1 MEVSGTVLNAAD
13 LEPIK
18 GALVGLHA
26 NLNDSAFTKLPF
38 ERVGRTDS
46 KGHFV
51 IRGIAHG
58 KYRVYALV
66 DADQNYRLSQKS
78 EVCAFNEA
86 LIEPTCDQR
95 MRQDTMWVDSLT
107 IDTIMPTKFTHF
119 MPDDIV
125 LRAFKAENTD
135 QQLLKKER
143 LIPQKFTLY
152 FTAPN
157 KELPKIHGLNFNEKD
172 AFIIEKN
179 AKNDTINYWVK
190 DSVNYKKDS
199 LSFTLAYNYTDTLGH
214 LVPRTDTLYL
224 VSKQKLPGKQEV
236 KKKKKKDEKPVV
248 QQLTVDRHIPAEMDV
263 YDYIYFTFDEPVRSV
278 NKNAFHL
285 REKVDSTYKDIPF
298 DFRADS
304 TNIRR
309 YDLFYNWEP
318 EKEYEIEVDSAAFRG
333 MYGLTT
339 GKIKE
344 DFKVR
349 ALKDYG
355 DIYFDVSGVGPNAFV
370 ELLDQSDKVLRHM
383 PVRNGRASFY
393 FLAAGKYGA
402 RLVDDTNGNGVWDT
416 GDYSKKLQPEKV
428 YYYPEIIDLKVM
440 WKLDKPWNV
449 NATPLD
455 KQKPNEM
462 KKQKPDEDKKKK
474 NQNGR
479 NGMNNNNYNNS
490 GSQQNYFYPNNN

>member
-199 LSFTLAYNYTDTLGH
+199 LSFTLG
-214 LVPRTDTLYL
+214 
-224 VSKQKLPGKQEV
+224 
-236 KKKKKKDEKPVV
+236 
-248 QQLTVDRHIPAEMDV
+248 I
-263 YDYIYFTFDEPVRSV
+263 
-278 NKNAFHL
+278 
-285 REKVDSTYKDIPF
+285 
-298 DFRADS
+298 
-304 TNIRR
+304 
-309 YDLFYNWEP
+309 
-318 EKEYEIEVDSAAFRG
+318 
-333 MYGLTT
+333 
-339 GKIKE
+339 
-344 DFKVR
+344 
-349 ALKDYG
+349 
-355 DIYFDVSGVGPNAFV
+355 
-370 ELLDQSDKVLRHM
+370 
-383 PVRNGRASFY
+383 
-393 FLAAGKYGA
+393 
-402 RLVDDTNGNGVWDT
+402 
-416 GDYSKKLQPEKV
+416 
-428 YYYPEIIDLKVM
+428 
-440 WKLDKPWNV
+440 
-449 NATPLD
+449 
-455 KQKPNEM
+455 
-462 KKQKPDEDKKKK
+462 
-474 NQNGR
+474 
-479 NGMNNNNYNNS
+479 
-490 GSQQNYFYPNNN
+490 